1 MESKKPLVVKNLT
14 KKVKQKTIVQDVSF
28 SLEAGKITGL
38 LGPNGAG
45 KTTIIRLL
53 VGLMAKSA
61 GKIEICGE
69 TLDKD
74 FSKAMRQI
82 GSIIETPEFYN
93 YLTGTENLRILAK
106 MSNREISEERI
117 QEVLAFVHL
126 KEQKDQKVRTY
137 SLGMR
142 QRLGVAQAMVHQPKV
157 LIFDEPMNGLD
168 PAGMREFRELLFQ
181 LAKEGV
187 AILISSH
194 QLSEIEILCDE
205 LIILQKGVIT
215 RTESLQKS
223 TEDLL
228 TTGLLHL
235 ETSDNE
241 RAKILLEAAGYT
253 VTAEG
258 SVLRFHLESDTRG
271 EIVKMLVV
279 ADLAVLTVFLEKPT
293 LEDNFLN
300 WTKGG
305 ELV

>member
-1 MESKKPLVVKNLT
+1 MGKTPLVVEQLT
-14 KKVKQKTIVQDVSF
+14 KKVKNKTIVHDVSF
-28 SLEAGKITGL
+28 TLTAGKITGL

-53 VGLMAKSA
+53 VGLMQPTT
-61 GKIEICGE
+61 GKIEITGAP
-69 TLDKD
+69 LQQD
-74 FSKAMRQI
+74 FAKAMREI

-106 MSNREISEERI
+106 MSDRTITEERI

-142 QRLGVAQAMVHQPKV
+142 QRLGVAQAMVHKPRV

-205 LIILQKGVIT
+205 LIILQKGVVT
-215 RTESLQKS
+215 RQESLQK
-223 TEDLL
+223 TTADLV
-228 TTGLLHL
+228 TTGLLHI

-241 RAKILLEAAGYT
+241 KAAALLTTAGYQVT
-253 VTAEG
+253 VAED
-258 SVLRFHLESDTRG
+258 VLRLHLTTDTRG
-271 EIVKMLVV
+271 AIVKLLVE
-279 ADLAVLTVFLEKPT
+279 AQLDVLTIMLEKPT